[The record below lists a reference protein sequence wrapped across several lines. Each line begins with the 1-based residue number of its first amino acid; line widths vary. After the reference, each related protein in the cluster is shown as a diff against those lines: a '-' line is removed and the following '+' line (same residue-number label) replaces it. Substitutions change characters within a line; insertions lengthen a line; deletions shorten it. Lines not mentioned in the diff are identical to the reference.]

1 MYRGTTPTI
10 TIEVDVD
17 LTGAS
22 YVVMTLEDFSKNEV
36 SVDNRSGMLE
46 ITPTS
51 VSGKFTQAQ
60 TLSLGKGSAK
70 AQIRAIDAAGNAIA
84 SNVVSLRIE
93 DILKDG
99 EIP

>member
-10 TIEVDVD
+10 TVEVDVD
-17 LTGAS
+17 LTKAS
-22 YVVMTLEDFSKNEV
+22 YVVMTIEDFSKNEV
-36 SVDNRSGMLE
+36 SVDSESGMLE

-70 AQIRAIDAAGNAIA
+70 AQIRAIAIA

>member
-36 SVDNRSGMLE
+36 SVDNRSGMLK
-46 ITPTS
+46 ITPIS

-60 TLSLGKGSAK
+60 TLSLVNGNAK

-84 SNVVSLRIE
+84 SNVVKFKIE
-93 DILKDG
+93 DVLKDG